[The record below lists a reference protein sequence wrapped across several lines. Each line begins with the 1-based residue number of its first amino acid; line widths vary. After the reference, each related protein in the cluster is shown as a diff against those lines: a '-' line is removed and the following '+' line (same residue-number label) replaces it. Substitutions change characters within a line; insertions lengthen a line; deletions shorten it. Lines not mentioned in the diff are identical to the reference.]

1 MQARLAFGTLL
12 ALGLADLAVL
22 DLHLAPQL
30 ADATKEVQTP
40 VRPQPSDRSV
50 PVKTS
55 TPPALSATTAPAPV
69 EPPPVAVVTSTPTS
83 TPTPTSATEAIPTTT
98 ATVAAATP
106 PTKATSEP
114 KSTGKSPA
122 GKGTA
127 ASLPPP
133 EPLEDVIFILD
144 SHQITN
150 PQTIAQLTRAARE
163 LATTPGRRLVIRG
176 HSDQM
181 GTPEYKRN
189 LSLRRAMTVQNFLVS
204 HGAPADRISL
214 EAVGDTDPADPGNNP
229 VAWARNRRVQLV
241 WR

>member
-30 ADATKEVQTP
+30 ADATKEVQPP
-40 VRPQPSDRSV
+40 VRPQVGDRSA

-55 TPPALSATTAPAPV
+55 TTPAISATTAHAPV
-69 EPPPVAVVTSTPTS
+69 EPPPVAVATS
-83 TPTPTSATEAIPTTT
+83 TPTPTPPIETGSIPTTT
-98 ATVAAATP
+98 ATVVAATP

-114 KSTGKSPA
+114 KSTGKS
-122 GKGTA
+122 GKGSA

-133 EPLEDVIFILD
+133 EPLEDVIFDLS

-150 PQTIAQLTRAARE
+150 PQSIAELTRAARE
-163 LATTPGRRLVIRG
+163 LATTPGRRLLIRG

-181 GTPEYKRN
+181 GTPEYKQN

-214 EAVGDTDPADPGNNP
+214 EAVGDTDPAVPGNTP
-229 VAWARNRRVQLV
+229 EAWAKNRRVQLV

>member
-1 MQARLAFGTLL
+1 VQARLAFGTLL

-30 ADATKEVQTP
+30 ADATKEVQQP
-40 VRPQPSDRSV
+40 VRPQAADRSA
-50 PVKTS
+50 PVTTG
-55 TPPALSATTAPAPV
+55 TPPALSVTMAPAPV
-69 EPPPVAVVTSTPTS
+69 EPPPVAVATNTPAPS
-83 TPTPTSATEAIPTTT
+83 IAIGAIPTAA
-98 ATVAAATP
+98 ATVAAVTP
-106 PTKATSEP
+106 PTKATPDP
-114 KSTGKSPA
+114 KTTGKSPA
-122 GKGTA
+122 GKGSVA
-127 ASLPPP
+127 ALPPP
-133 EPLEDVIFILD
+133 DPVQDVIFVLD
-144 SHQITN
+144 SHQITS
-150 PQTIAQLTRAARE
+150 PQAITELTHAARE
-163 LATTPGRRLVIRG
+163 LAAAPGRRLLIRG